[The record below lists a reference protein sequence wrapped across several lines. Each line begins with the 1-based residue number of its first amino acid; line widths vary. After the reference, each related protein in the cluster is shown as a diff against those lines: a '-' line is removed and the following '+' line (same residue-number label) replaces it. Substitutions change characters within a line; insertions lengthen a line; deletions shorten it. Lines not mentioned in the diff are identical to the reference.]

1 MHKLVYCLHRL
12 PSLSRDEFQHYR
24 RETHAPLVRAAAPH
38 LGIARYIQCHT
49 ENHPLV
55 GPSAEARGM
64 PHGEG
69 EEYDGV
75 AEIWLADA
83 DANAGTEPSPAAAD
97 HARIL
102 LEDEARFIDFTRSR
116 MFITR
121 ENVVIG

>member
-1 MHKLVYCLHRL
+1 MHKLTYCLHRL
-12 PSLSRDEFQHYR
+12 PSLTREEFQRYW
-24 RETHAPLVRAAAPH
+24 RETHAPLVKAAAPH

-49 ENHPLV
+49 VAHPLV
-55 GPSAEARGM
+55 GPSADARGM

-83 DANAGTEPSPAAAD
+83 HADAEPSAEAAE
-97 HARIL
+97 HARVL